1 MASTHEVERL
11 PRFGSREAPGEMK
24 RTLDGVGLRWD
35 LPVLRS
41 LDGYRWAW
49 LPRDLTAGVLVVAI
63 AIPLSMGMAEVAGMP
78 PIVGL
83 YSCVLPLAAYA
94 LFGSSRQLIVALDAS
109 TAAMVALAV
118 APVAGGDPIRYAALA
133 GLVALLVGLILVLAG
148 TFRLGFVAHLLSR
161 PVLIGYQAG
170 LALVVIVSQLPRLL
184 GIKVEEDATL
194 PRALEIAGRLDDT
207 SLQTFAVGATCLAVV
222 AFVAVWKPGLP
233 AALFAIVGATL
244 LVELVGPALADVDV
258 LGELPAGLPPLR
270 IPAFGAADV
279 TALLP
284 ISAAIG
290 ILAAADTIV
299 SSRAFARRGGYE
311 VDANRDLIGLG
322 AANLASGLSG
332 GITTSA
338 SAARTA
344 VVEMVGGRSQ
354 LASLSAAAVMVAVLL
369 FLTRP
374 LEKVPAAALAA
385 VVIGAVLRLIEVG
398 SLRRLWRTRRIEF
411 VIAIA
416 TLSAAVAI
424 GLLEGIVTGVALS
437 VGEYLVR
444 AARRRLSRAHGE
456 GGRAADARLAPA
468 PGIAVYRANG
478 PVIFANAH
486 RLRDGARRAAAETPG
501 ARRLVVDASDV
512 VDIDATAAE
521 TLADLRD
528 DLAAQGI
535 ELVLSGLNPQVRG
548 VLDRADVSDPG

>member
-1 MASTHEVERL
+1 
-11 PRFGSREAPGEMK
+11 MK
-24 RTLDGVGLRWD
+24 RTLDGAGLRWD

-41 LDGYRWAW
+41 LDGYRWAR

-78 PIVGL
+78 PIAGL

-118 APVAGGDPIRYAALA
+118 APFAGGDPIRYAALA

-148 TFRLGFVAHLLSR
+148 TFRFGFVAHLLSR

-170 LALVVIVSQLPRLL
+170 LALVVVVSQLPRLL
-184 GIKVEEDATL
+184 GIAVEEDATL
-194 PRALEIAGRLDDT
+194 PRAIEIAGRLDES

-244 LVELVGPALADVDV
+244 LVELAGSALAGVDV
-258 LGELPAGLPPLR
+258 LGKLPAGLPPIR

-284 ISAAIG
+284 ISAAIAV
-290 ILAAADTIV
+290 LAAADTIV

-354 LASLSAAAVMVAVLL
+354 LASVSAAAVMVAVLL

-374 LEKVPAAALAA
+374 LEKVPTAALAA

-416 TLSAAVAI
+416 TMLAAVAI

-437 VGEYLVR
+437 VGESLVR
-444 AARRRLSRAHGE
+444 TARRRLSRAHGE
-456 GGRAADARLAPA
+456 GDRAADARLAPA
-468 PGIAVYRANG
+468 PGIAVYRAGG

-486 RLRDGARRAAAETPG
+486 RLRDGVRRAAAEAPG
-501 ARRLVVDASDV
+501 AYRLVIDASEI

-521 TLADLRD
+521 TIADLRD
-528 DLAAQGI
+528 DLAARGI
-535 ELVLSGLNPQVRG
+535 ELVLSGLNPRVRG
-548 VLDRADVSDPG
+548 VLDRADVPDRLPPAPVVDPAGSRPA

>member
-1 MASTHEVERL
+1 
-11 PRFGSREAPGEMK
+11 MK
-24 RTLDGVGLRWD
+24 RTLDGDGLRWD

-49 LPRDLTAGVLVVAI
+49 LPRDLTAGVLVVAV

-170 LALVVIVSQLPRLL
+170 LALVVVVSQLPRLL
-184 GIKVEEDATL
+184 GIAVEEDATL

-244 LVELVGPALADVDV
+244 LVELVGPALSDVDV

-284 ISAAIG
+284 ISAAIAV
-290 ILAAADTIV
+290 LAAADTIV
-299 SSRAFARRGGYE
+299 SSRAFARRGGYQ

-354 LASLSAAAVMVAVLL
+354 LASVSAAAVMVAVLL

-416 TLSAAVAI
+416 TMSAAVAI

-456 GGRAADARLAPA
+456 GGRAADAQLAPA
-468 PGIAVYRANG
+468 PGIAVYRASG

-501 ARRLVVDASDV
+501 ARRLIVDASDV

-528 DLAAQGI
+528 DLAARGI
-535 ELVLSGLNPQVRG
+535 ELVLSGLNPRVRG
-548 VLDRADVSDPG
+548 VLDRADVPDRLPPAPVVDPAGSRPS

>member
-1 MASTHEVERL
+1 
-11 PRFGSREAPGEMK
+11 MK

-49 LPRDLTAGVLVVAI
+49 LPRDMTAGVLVVAV

-170 LALVVIVSQLPRLL
+170 LALVVVVSQLPRLL
-184 GIKVEEDATL
+184 GIAVEEDTTL
-194 PRALEIAGRLDDT
+194 PRAFEIAGRLDES

-233 AALFAIVGATL
+233 AARFAIVGATL
-244 LVELVGPALADVDV
+244 LVELVGSALADVDV

-284 ISAAIG
+284 ISAAIAV
-290 ILAAADTIV
+290 LAAADTIV
-299 SSRAFARRGGYE
+299 SSRAFARRGRYE

-344 VVEMVGGRSQ
+344 VVEMVGARSQ
-354 LASLSAAAVMVAVLL
+354 LASVSAAAVMVAVLL

-374 LEKVPAAALAA
+374 LEKVPTAALAA

-416 TLSAAVAI
+416 TTSAAVAI

-437 VGEYLVR
+437 VGDSLVR
-444 AARRRLSRAHGE
+444 GARRQLSRAHGE
-456 GGRAADARLAPA
+456 GGRAANARLAPA
-468 PGIAVYRANG
+468 PGTAVYRASG

-486 RLRDGARRAAAETPG
+486 RLREGARRAAAEAPG
-501 ARRLVVDASDV
+501 AYRLVVDASEI

-528 DLAAQGI
+528 DLAARGI
-535 ELVLSGLNPQVRG
+535 ELVLSGLNPRVRG
-548 VLDRADVSDPG
+548 VLDRADVPDRLPPAPVVDPAGSRPA

>member
-1 MASTHEVERL
+1 
-11 PRFGSREAPGEMK
+11 MK
-24 RTLDGVGLRWD
+24 RTLDGDGLRWD

-49 LPRDLTAGVLVVAI
+49 LPRDLTAGVLVVAV

-170 LALVVIVSQLPRLL
+170 LALVVVVSQLPRLL
-184 GIKVEEDATL
+184 GIAVEEDATL

-244 LVELVGPALADVDV
+244 LVELVGPALSDVDV

-284 ISAAIG
+284 ISAAIAV
-290 ILAAADTIV
+290 LAAADTIV
-299 SSRAFARRGGYE
+299 SSRAFARRGGYQ

-354 LASLSAAAVMVAVLL
+354 LASVSAAAVMVAVLL

-416 TLSAAVAI
+416 TMSAAVAI

-468 PGIAVYRANG
+468 PGIAVYRASG

-501 ARRLVVDASDV
+501 ARRLIVDASDV

-528 DLAAQGI
+528 DLAARGI
-535 ELVLSGLNPQVRG
+535 ELVLSGLNPRVRG
-548 VLDRADVSDPG
+548 VLDRADVPDRLPPAPVVDPAGSRPA

>member
-1 MASTHEVERL
+1 
-11 PRFGSREAPGEMK
+11 MK
-24 RTLDGVGLRWD
+24 RTLDGDGLRWD

-49 LPRDLTAGVLVVAI
+49 LPRDLTAGVLVVAV

-170 LALVVIVSQLPRLL
+170 LALVVVVSQLPRLL
-184 GIKVEEDATL
+184 GIAVEEDATL

-284 ISAAIG
+284 ISAAIAV
-290 ILAAADTIV
+290 LAAADTIV
-299 SSRAFARRGGYE
+299 SSRAFARRGGYQ

-354 LASLSAAAVMVAVLL
+354 LASVSAAAVMVAVLL

-416 TLSAAVAI
+416 TMSAAVAI

-468 PGIAVYRANG
+468 PGIAVYRASG

-501 ARRLVVDASDV
+501 ARRLIVDASDV

-528 DLAAQGI
+528 DLAARGI
-535 ELVLSGLNPQVRG
+535 ELVLSGLNPRVRG
-548 VLDRADVSDPG
+548 VLDRADVPDRLPPAPVVDPAGSRPS

>member
-1 MASTHEVERL
+1 
-11 PRFGSREAPGEMK
+11 MK

-49 LPRDLTAGVLVVAI
+49 LPRDLTAGVLVVAV

-170 LALVVIVSQLPRLL
+170 LALVVVVSQLPRLL
-184 GIKVEEDATL
+184 GIAVEEDATL

-284 ISAAIG
+284 ISAAIAV
-290 ILAAADTIV
+290 LAAADTIV

-322 AANLASGLSG
+322 AANLASGMSG

-354 LASLSAAAVMVAVLL
+354 LASVSAAAVMVAVLL

-416 TLSAAVAI
+416 TTSAAVAI

-437 VGEYLVR
+437 VGDSLVR
-444 AARRRLSRAHGE
+444 AARRRLFRAPGR
-456 GGRAADARLAPA
+456 GTRAADARLAPA
-468 PGIAVYRANG
+468 PGIAVYRASG

-528 DLAAQGI
+528 DLAARGI
-535 ELVLSGLNPQVRG
+535 ELVLSGLNPRVRG
-548 VLDRADVSDPG
+548 VLDRADVPDRLPPAPVVDPAGSRPA

>member
-1 MASTHEVERL
+1 
-11 PRFGSREAPGEMK
+11 MK

-170 LALVVIVSQLPRLL
+170 LALVVVVSQLPRLL
-184 GIKVEEDATL
+184 GIAVEEDATL

-284 ISAAIG
+284 ISAAIAV
-290 ILAAADTIV
+290 LAAADTIV
-299 SSRAFARRGGYE
+299 SSRAFARRGGYQ

-354 LASLSAAAVMVAVLL
+354 LASVSAAAVMVAVLL

-416 TLSAAVAI
+416 TMSAAVAI

-468 PGIAVYRANG
+468 PGIAVYRASG

-501 ARRLVVDASDV
+501 ARRLIVDASDV

-528 DLAAQGI
+528 DLAARGI
-535 ELVLSGLNPQVRG
+535 ELVLSGLNPRVRG
-548 VLDRADVSDPG
+548 VLDRADVPDRLPPAPVVDPAGSRPA

>member
-1 MASTHEVERL
+1 
-11 PRFGSREAPGEMK
+11 MK
-24 RTLDGVGLRWD
+24 RTLDGDGLRWD

-49 LPRDLTAGVLVVAI
+49 LPRDLTAGVLVVAV

-170 LALVVIVSQLPRLL
+170 LALVVVVSQLPRLL
-184 GIKVEEDATL
+184 GIAVEEDATL

-244 LVELVGPALADVDV
+244 LVELVGPALSDVDV

-284 ISAAIG
+284 ISAAIAV
-290 ILAAADTIV
+290 LAAADTIV
-299 SSRAFARRGGYE
+299 SSRAFARRGGYQ

-354 LASLSAAAVMVAVLL
+354 LASVSAAAVMVAVLL

-416 TLSAAVAI
+416 TMSAAVAI

-444 AARRRLSRAHGE
+444 AARRRLSRAHEE
-456 GGRAADARLAPA
+456 GGPAADARLAPA
-468 PGIAVYRANG
+468 PGIAVYRASG

-501 ARRLVVDASDV
+501 ARRLIVDASDV

-528 DLAAQGI
+528 DLAARGI
-535 ELVLSGLNPQVRG
+535 ELVLSGLNPRVRG
-548 VLDRADVSDPG
+548 VLDRADVPDRLPPAPVVDPAGSRPS

>member
-1 MASTHEVERL
+1 
-11 PRFGSREAPGEMK
+11 MK
-24 RTLDGVGLRWD
+24 RTLDGDGLRWD

-49 LPRDLTAGVLVVAI
+49 LPRDLTAGVLVVAV

-170 LALVVIVSQLPRLL
+170 LALVVVVSQLPRLL
-184 GIKVEEDATL
+184 GIAVEEDATL

-244 LVELVGPALADVDV
+244 LVELVGPALSDVDV

-284 ISAAIG
+284 ISAAIAV
-290 ILAAADTIV
+290 LAAADTIV
-299 SSRAFARRGGYE
+299 SSRAFARRGGYQ

-354 LASLSAAAVMVAVLL
+354 LASVSAAAVMVAVLL

-416 TLSAAVAI
+416 TMSAAVAI

-468 PGIAVYRANG
+468 PGIAVYRASG

-501 ARRLVVDASDV
+501 ARRLIVDASDV

-528 DLAAQGI
+528 DLAARGI
-535 ELVLSGLNPQVRG
+535 ELVLSGLNPRVRG
-548 VLDRADVSDPG
+548 VLDRADVPDRLPPAPVVDPAGSRPS

>member
-1 MASTHEVERL
+1 
-11 PRFGSREAPGEMK
+11 MK

-49 LPRDLTAGVLVVAI
+49 LPRDLTAGVLVVAV

-170 LALVVIVSQLPRLL
+170 LALVVVVSQLPRLL
-184 GIKVEEDATL
+184 GIAVEEDATF
-194 PRALEIAGRLDDT
+194 PRAFEIAGRLDES

-284 ISAAIG
+284 ISAAIAV
-290 ILAAADTIV
+290 LAAADTIV

-354 LASLSAAAVMVAVLL
+354 LASVSAAAVMVAVLL

-398 SLRRLWRTRRIEF
+398 SLRSLWRTRRIEF

-416 TLSAAVAI
+416 TTSAAVAI

-437 VGEYLVR
+437 VGDSLVR
-444 AARRRLSRAHGE
+444 AARRRLSRAP
-456 GGRAADARLAPA
+456 GRGTRAEEARPAPA
-468 PGIAVYRANG
+468 PGIAVHRASG

-486 RLRDGARRAAAETPG
+486 RLRDGVRRAAAGAPG
-501 ARRLVVDASDV
+501 ARRLIVDASDV

-528 DLAAQGI
+528 DLAARGI

-548 VLDRADVSDPG
+548 VLDRADVPDRLPPAPVVDPAGSRPA

>member
-1 MASTHEVERL
+1 
-11 PRFGSREAPGEMK
+11 MK

-49 LPRDLTAGVLVVAI
+49 LPRDLTAGVLVVAV

-170 LALVVIVSQLPRLL
+170 LALVVVVSQLPRLL
-184 GIKVEEDATL
+184 GIAVEEDATL

-244 LVELVGPALADVDV
+244 LVELVGPALADVEV
-258 LGELPAGLPPLR
+258 LGKLPAGLPPLR

-284 ISAAIG
+284 ISAAIAV
-290 ILAAADTIV
+290 LAAADTIV

-354 LASLSAAAVMVAVLL
+354 LASVSAAAVMVAVLL

-416 TLSAAVAI
+416 TTSAAVAI

-437 VGEYLVR
+437 VGESLVR

-456 GGRAADARLAPA
+456 SGRAADARLAPA
-468 PGIAVYRANG
+468 PGIAVYRASG

-501 ARRLVVDASDV
+501 ARRLIVDASDV

-528 DLAAQGI
+528 DLAARGI
-535 ELVLSGLNPQVRG
+535 ELVLSGLNPRVRG
-548 VLDRADVSDPG
+548 VLDRADVPDRLPPAPVADPAGSRPA

>member
-1 MASTHEVERL
+1 
-11 PRFGSREAPGEMK
+11 MK
-24 RTLDGVGLRWD
+24 RTLDGDGLRWD

-49 LPRDLTAGVLVVAI
+49 LPRDLTAGVLVVAV

-170 LALVVIVSQLPRLL
+170 LALVVVVSQLPRLL
-184 GIKVEEDATL
+184 GIAVEEDATL

-284 ISAAIG
+284 ISAAIAV
-290 ILAAADTIV
+290 LAAADTIV
-299 SSRAFARRGGYE
+299 SSRAFARRGGYQ

-354 LASLSAAAVMVAVLL
+354 LASVSAAAVMVAVLL

-416 TLSAAVAI
+416 TMSAAVAI

-468 PGIAVYRANG
+468 PGIAVYRASG

-501 ARRLVVDASDV
+501 ARRLIVDASDV

-528 DLAAQGI
+528 DLAARGI
-535 ELVLSGLNPQVRG
+535 ELVLSGLNPRVRG
-548 VLDRADVSDPG
+548 VLDRADVPDRLPPAPVVDPAGSRPA